1 MCLSG
6 PLAALWESYMPIG
19 LLPLWVSKSIRHAC
33 TCSVS
38 RSPPLSPATR
48 TCIPRNEGVCNFQL
62 LASTAPIL
70 LGQGLQLSD
79 QGFGRDGFSKT
90 EQEQQWL
97 FLFLA
102 RFFWLWKYQR
112 LQGKFV
118 FWLGTKHR
126 SVLGRRKWWER
137 KKVISEKLN
146 HFHCFFSFF
155 FILQNKAEQT
165 FSSLRF
171 QSTGQLRLIYCLQ
184 SLWLQWLTVRIPGRS
199 PYWPRN
205 VQKYREKLK

>member
-19 LLPLWVSKSIRHAC
+19 LLLLWVSKSIRHAC

-165 FSSLRF
+165 FSSLWD
-171 QSTGQLRLIYCLQ
+171 SSQLGNWDLFIAYRVFDCCG
-184 SLWLQWLTVRIPGRS
+184 SLWEFQVGHHIGQETCK
-199 PYWPRN
+199 N
-205 VQKYREKLK
+205 TEKS